1 MVFFVDCTPCTGG
14 VISVNVVIYSKNWL
28 QWRGEHL
35 ETVGRNSVATDA
47 VRVDERSIGKT
58 KIAMYGIANLPTSIV
73 GLPIAMYIPAFYSQN
88 LGLSLA
94 TVGSLIA
101 LSRLTDVVTDPTI
114 GIASDRWQTRFG
126 RRKPWIVLGIP
137 LMVLSLWMLFVPSST
152 FAMATWQL
160 FGGEAV
166 SNLYLFVWISALY
179 LSFTLVDL
187 PYKAWGAELSPDYN
201 ERSRV
206 TGWREAF
213 GYGGTLM
220 ALMIPLIMSL
230 GFGLSGPNN
239 ALLGIAIAV
248 LVLLPILSAPALL
261 WVPEPPPRPNANQV
275 RVPWRRGLK
284 IVWANG
290 PYRRLV
296 ISLLFLVAAVSMT
309 ASLSFFFVAS
319 VMEETFDRYALFI
332 LAYYLASSFAIPVW
346 LAISRRLGKHKT
358 VVLGIAWLSLWS
370 AFIPLLGPGNYW
382 LFFVIMMLKGSAVGA
397 LVFLPASMA
406 ADVVDLDTLR
416 TGEQRTGLYFSLWG
430 MVNKAA
436 VALGVFLAT
445 NGVVWFGF
453 DPTAAVNTETAK
465 LSVAMLYSVVPAA
478 LACVALPLLWK
489 YPLTQS
495 RQERMRA
502 HIERRDMR
510 RAAAAG

>member
-1 MVFFVDCTPCTGG
+1 VSSGNLG
-14 VISVNVVIYSKNWL
+14 KLNVSESTIQDTEQSSDTAAGQSSGKAKAAGL
-28 QWRGEHL
+28 
-35 ETVGRNSVATDA
+35 S
-47 VRVDERSIGKT
+47 KT
-58 KIAMYGIANLPTSIV
+58 KMALYGIANLPTSIV
-73 GLPIAMYIPAFYSQN
+73 GLPIALYIPAFYSQN

-94 TVGSLIA
+94 TVGALIA
-101 LSRLTDVVTDPTI
+101 LSRLTDVFTDPAI

-126 RRKPWIVLGIP
+126 RRKPWMVMGMP
-137 LMVLSLWMLFVPSST
+137 LMLLSLWMLFVPKSA
-152 FAMATWQL
+152 FAVSVWSM

-166 SNLYLFVWISALY
+166 TNLYLFVWISALY

-187 PYKAWGAELSPDYN
+187 PYKAWGAELSIDYD

-220 ALMIPLIMSL
+220 ALAIPLIMSL
-230 GFGLSGPNN
+230 FLGKPGPDN
-239 ALLGIAIAV
+239 ALLAIA
-248 LVLLPILSAPALL
+248 LVVVFLLPVLTAPALL
-261 WVPEPPPRPNANQV
+261 WVREQSGPKAPRAQNV
-275 RVPWRRGLK
+275 SWKRGLK
-284 IVWANG
+284 IVWSNG

-309 ASLSFFFVAS
+309 ATLSFFFVNA
-319 VMEETFDRYALFI
+319 VMEQPFDRYALFI
-332 LAYYLASSFAIPVW
+332 LAYYLSSSMAIPIW
-346 LAISRRLGKHKT
+346 FAISRRIGKHKT
-358 VVLGIAWLSLWS
+358 VVVGIAWLSLWS
-370 AFIPLLGPGNYW
+370 AFIPLLGPEQFW
-382 LFFVIMMLKGSAVGA
+382 LFFLIMLLKGSAVGA

-436 VALGVFLAT
+436 VALGVLLAT
-445 NGVVWFGF
+445 NGVAWFGF
-453 DPTAAVNTETAK
+453 DPTIADNTDAAK
-465 LSVAMLYSVVPAA
+465 MSVAVLYSIGPAI

-489 YPLTQS
+489 YPLSKQ

-502 HIERRDMR
+502 HIHRRDTR
-510 RAAAAG
+510 RLQAATASGG

>member
-1 MVFFVDCTPCTGG
+1 MGIDGKAAPDSATG
-14 VISVNVVIYSKNWL
+14 I
-28 QWRGEHL
+28 
-35 ETVGRNSVATDA
+35 GRA
-47 VRVDERSIGKT
+47 
-58 KIAMYGIANLPTSIV
+58 KIALYGIANLPTSTV
-73 GLPIAMYIPAFYSQN
+73 GLPIALYIPAFYSQN

-94 TVGSLIA
+94 VVGALIA
-101 LSRLTDVVTDPTI
+101 LSRLTDVITDPAI

-126 RRKPWIVLGIP
+126 RRKPWMVMGIP
-137 LMVLSLWMLFVPSST
+137 LMLLSLWMLFVPNSL
-152 FAMATWQL
+152 FAVATWQF

-187 PYKAWGAELSPDYN
+187 PYRAWGAELSPDYN
-201 ERSRV
+201 ERSQV

-220 ALMIPLIMSL
+220 ALLIPLFMSL
-230 GFGLSGPNN
+230 VLDMPGANN
-239 ALLGIAIAV
+239 ALFGIAIAV
-248 LVLLPILSAPALL
+248 VVLLPVLSAPALL
-261 WVPEPPPRPNANQV
+261 WVPELPSRTKAKQE

-284 IVWANG
+284 VVWANG

-319 VMEETFDRYALFI
+319 VMEETFDRYAIFV
-332 LAYYLASSFAIPVW
+332 LAYYLSSSLAIPAW
-346 LAISRRLGKHKT
+346 FAISRRLGKHKT
-358 VVLGIAWLSLWS
+358 VVIGIAWLSLWS
-370 AFIPLLGPGNYW
+370 AFIPLLGPGHYW
-382 LFFVIMMLKGSAVGA
+382 LFFAIMMLKGSAVGA

-436 VALGVFLAT
+436 VALGVLLAT
-445 NGVVWFGF
+445 NGVAWFGF
-453 DPTAAVNTETAK
+453 DPSSDENTAAAK
-465 LSVAMLYSVVPAA
+465 LSVAVLYSIVPAI

-489 YPLTQS
+489 YPLTQA
-495 RQERMRA
+495 RQERMRG
-502 HIERRDMR
+502 HIERRDRR
-510 RAAAAG
+510 RANSAVPD